1 MNPRRPKRTDETK
14 LLRAI
19 YVVSPMD
26 GDYPV
31 TEAMVEQ
38 DDGTVVMFMM
48 VKDRVAQGE
57 PERPTIEQLLEHRS
71 CGVVN
76 TCVPVMIGSLQEARR
91 QMGKPY
97 RGATGWPAA

>member
-1 MNPRRPKRTDETK
+1 MTARAAKPAGEGP
-14 LLRAI
+14 LRAI

-38 DDGTVVMFMM
+38 HDGKVVMFMM
-48 VKDRVAQGE
+48 VGHRVAQGE
-57 PERPTIEQLLEHRS
+57 PERPTIEQLLDHRS
-71 CGVVN
+71 CGIVN
-76 TCVPVMIGSLQEARR
+76 ACAPVLVGSLEEAQH

-97 RGATGWPAA
+97 RGPTRWGPR